1 VVTVMAGVIVLVA
14 DVTGLGRA
22 VTFIPWPVI
31 EGFTLGIAA
40 IIVLQQV
47 PAAFGTT
54 APAGQRTAPAAWSA
68 VVHAD
73 WASAWLTLAVVGF
86 IAVLMMGLP
95 RVHRAIPESLTAV
108 VAATALVGA
117 VAVSVLLAGCSPGT
131 EVASTSS
138 TQASPTVWAGDPG
151 VTTLHQYIVDN
162 KIAEVPFKKDEPGTP
177 TIDFPFPPDWV
188 SAGDR
193 TPDWAYGAIVYS
205 KPQDPNDQP
214 FIYAIAS
221 KLTGDVDA
229 NKILDLASGQLD
241 ELPGFKSDGPPER
254 GTFDGNDSVTYTG
267 TYTWEGKP
275 RAVGQQTI
283 VVPGKDGLFV
293 LQLNGEAPAD
303 QEQVVI
309 DAATTIREKTKIT
322 VPS

>member
-1 VVTVMAGVIVLVA
+1 MKKITTAGVTAVALSVVLV
-14 DVTGLGRA
+14 
-22 VTFIPWPVI
+22 
-31 EGFTLGIAA
+31 
-40 IIVLQQV
+40 
-47 PAAFGTT
+47 
-54 APAGQRTAPAAWSA
+54 
-68 VVHAD
+68 
-73 WASAWLTLAVVGF
+73 
-86 IAVLMMGLP
+86 
-95 RVHRAIPESLTAV
+95 
-108 VAATALVGA
+108 
-117 VAVSVLLAGCSPGT
+117 GCSPTT
-131 EVASTSS
+131 EKNSTATEQS
-138 TQASPTVWAGDPG
+138 TPTEQSVEARPEGA
-151 VTTLHQYIVDN
+151 TLHQYIVDN

-177 TIDFPFPPDWV
+177 KIDFPFPPDWV

-254 GTFDGNDSVTYTG
+254 GMFDGNDSVTYTG
-267 TYTWEGKP
+267 TYTWEGKR

-309 DAATTIREKTKIT
+309 GVAIIAAPRTAAARRREAVDRIFMNFLRAFRL
-322 VPS
+322 SG

>member
-1 VVTVMAGVIVLVA
+1 MKTI
-14 DVTGLGRA
+14 
-22 VTFIPWPVI
+22 
-31 EGFTLGIAA
+31 
-40 IIVLQQV
+40 
-47 PAAFGTT
+47 
-54 APAGQRTAPAAWSA
+54 
-68 VVHAD
+68 
-73 WASAWLTLAVVGF
+73 
-86 IAVLMMGLP
+86 
-95 RVHRAIPESLTAV
+95 TAV
-108 VAATALVGA
+108 GVAAVGLSLV
-117 VAVSVLLAGCSPGT
+117 LAGCSPA
-131 EVASTSS
+131 EKASTATTSA
-138 TQASPTVWAGDPG
+138 TPEVWTGSPAPADGEGEGRGGEAPAVGA
-151 VTTLHQYIVDN
+151 TLHQYIVDN

-188 SAGDR
+188 AAGDR

-205 KPQDPNDQP
+205 KPQDPNDRP

-267 TYTWEGKP
+267 TYTWEGEP

-309 DAATTIREKTKIT
+309 DAATIIREKTKIT

>member
-1 VVTVMAGVIVLVA
+1 
-14 DVTGLGRA
+14 
-22 VTFIPWPVI
+22 
-31 EGFTLGIAA
+31 
-40 IIVLQQV
+40 
-47 PAAFGTT
+47 
-54 APAGQRTAPAAWSA
+54 
-68 VVHAD
+68 
-73 WASAWLTLAVVGF
+73 
-86 IAVLMMGLP
+86 
-95 RVHRAIPESLTAV
+95 
-108 VAATALVGA
+108 
-117 VAVSVLLAGCSPGT
+117 
-131 EVASTSS
+131 
-138 TQASPTVWAGDPG
+138 
-151 VTTLHQYIVDN
+151 
-162 KIAEVPFKKDEPGTP
+162 VPFKRDEPGTP
-177 TIDFPFPPDWV
+177 KVDFPFPPDWV
-188 SAGDR
+188 SVGDR

-275 RAVGQQTI
+275 RAVGQQTV

-303 QEQVVI
+303 QEQVII
-309 DAATTIREKTKIT
+309 DAATIIREKTKIT